1 MTKFLATQT
10 GQKLAYSFTKGTG
23 PTVVFLGGFKS
34 DMEGSKAIFLEKWA
48 KKRNRSFLRFDY
60 SGHGQSTGDF
70 LNLGIGDWFN
80 DAKQIIELT
89 KNNGLILIGSSM
101 GGWISL
107 LLSRELGSRLKGL
120 ITIAA
125 APDFTEDSMWKNFTE
140 DQKKEV
146 LDQVKEIAKEIEDDE
161 EVPLNDPFAGNEGT
175 SSMSGNIPEEEQE
188 NELSLYNY
196 KLAGLISGKDY
207 SYISIVN
214 SGGEVLTLSLGQYLG
229 KIQLVDLRLNEA
241 IFKKEDGK
249 FMIIDFNSQVRESDD
264 Y

>member
-1 MTKFLATQT
+1 M
-10 GQKLAYSFTKGTG
+10 SF
-23 PTVVFLGGFKS
+23 FKIL
-34 DMEGSKAIFLEKWA
+34 IFL
-48 KKRNRSFLRFDY
+48 S
-60 SGHGQSTGDF
+60 
-70 LNLGIGDWFN
+70 
-80 DAKQIIELT
+80 
-89 KNNGLILIGSSM
+89 LILIPT
-101 GGWISL
+101 ISF
-107 LLSRELGSRLKGL
+107 S
-120 ITIAA
+120 
-125 APDFTEDSMWKNFTE
+125 DSH
-140 DQKKEV
+140 DQKTEV
-146 LDQVKEIAKEIEDDE
+146 LEQVKEIAKEMEDDE

-249 FMIIDFNSQVRESDD
+249 FMIIDFNSQVREADD